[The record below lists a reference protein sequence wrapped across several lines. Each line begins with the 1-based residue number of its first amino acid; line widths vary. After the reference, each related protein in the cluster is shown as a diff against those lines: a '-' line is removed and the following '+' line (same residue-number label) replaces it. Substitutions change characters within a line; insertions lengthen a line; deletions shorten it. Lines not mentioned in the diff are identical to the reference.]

1 MTDTKEWVGA
11 GAPRGSGEAVPN
23 RMSVEAARPRRR
35 EKLAVAVVEA
45 LRDRIANGVLPVGAK
60 LPTEQRLIDEFNV
73 SRTVVREAIA
83 ELRAKGLVEPRQ
95 GVGVFVTPVAEPAPG
110 LLSGDFTRLS
120 EVLEL
125 LEFRMGVEIEAAG
138 LAALRRSS
146 GQEAEILL
154 AHERMIAVVDGGGSA
169 VDADFALHLAIA
181 AATNNHFY
189 TDVLKYLGQRTIPR
203 SRLGDSAEA
212 TTGYLRKVIV
222 EHARIIEAIERQ
234 DPDGA
239 RLAMRHHLTESQRR
253 YRTLGGL
260 PAESAP

>member
-1 MTDTKEWVGA
+1 
-11 GAPRGSGEAVPN
+11 
-23 RMSVEAARPRRR
+23 MSVEAARPRRR

-45 LRDRIANGVLPVGAK
+45 LRDRIVNGVLPVGAK

-95 GVGVFVTPVAEPAPG
+95 GVGVFVTPAAEPAPG

-154 AHERMIAVVDGGGSA
+154 AHERMIAAVDGGGSA

-239 RLAMRHHLTESQRR
+239 RQAMRHHLTESQRR

-260 PAESAP
+260 PADSAP

>member
-1 MTDTKEWVGA
+1 MSNPIRVEAGGLDA
-11 GAPRGSGEAVPN
+11 GA
-23 RMSVEAARPRRR
+23 PRRR
-35 EKLAVAVVEA
+35 EKLAVAVVDA
-45 LRDRIANGVLPVGAK
+45 LRHRIANGALPVGSQ
-60 LPTEQRLIDEFNV
+60 LPTEQRLIEEFNV

-83 ELRAKGLVEPRQ
+83 ELRARGLVEPRQ
-95 GVGVFVTPVAEPAPG
+95 GVGVFVVPSVEPAPG

-146 GQEAEILL
+146 RQEAEILL
-154 AHERMIAVVDGGGSA
+154 AHERVIAAVDSGGSA

-189 TDVLKYLGQRTIPR
+189 SDVLTYLGQRTIPR

-212 TTGYLRKVIV
+212 TTAYLRKVIA

-234 DPDGA
+234 DADAA

-253 YRTLGGL
+253 YRGLGGL
-260 PAESAP
+260 PADSAS

>member
-1 MTDTKEWVGA
+1 MSNLTGFEA
-11 GAPRGSGEAVPN
+11 GA
-23 RMSVEAARPRRR
+23 PRRR
-35 EKLAVAVVEA
+35 EKLAVAVVDA
-45 LRDRIANGVLPVGAK
+45 LRHRIANGALPVGAQ
-60 LPTEQRLIDEFNV
+60 LPTEQRLIEEFNV

-83 ELRAKGLVEPRQ
+83 ELRARGLVEPRQ
-95 GVGVFVTPVAEPAPG
+95 GVGVFVTPSVEPAPG

-125 LEFRMGVEIEAAG
+125 LEFRTGVEIEAAG

-146 GQEAEILL
+146 RQEAEILL
-154 AHERMIAVVDGGGSA
+154 AHERVIAAVDSGGNA

-189 TDVLKYLGQRTIPR
+189 SDVLTYLGQRTIPR
-203 SRLGDSAEA
+203 SRLGDSAE
-212 TTGYLRKVIV
+212 TTTAYLRKVIA

-253 YRTLGGL
+253 YRGLGGL
-260 PAESAP
+260 PADSAS

>member
-1 MTDTKEWVGA
+1 
-11 GAPRGSGEAVPN
+11 VPN
-23 RMSVEAARPRRR
+23 PIGVEAGPPRRR
-35 EKLAVAVVEA
+35 EKLATAVAEA
-45 LRDRIANGVLPVGAK
+45 LRSRIANGALPVGAR

-95 GVGVFVTPVAEPAPG
+95 GVGVFVTTGAEPEPG

-146 GQEAEILL
+146 RQEAEILL
-154 AHERMIAVVDGGGSA
+154 AHDRMIAAVDIGGSA
-169 VDADFALHLAIA
+169 VDADFGLHLAVA

-189 TDVLKYLGQRTIPR
+189 TDVLTYLGKRTIPR
-203 SRLGDSAEA
+203 SRLGESAEA

-234 DPDGA
+234 DPDAA

-253 YRTLGGL
+253 YRALGGL
-260 PAESAP
+260 TGDAES

>member
-1 MTDTKEWVGA
+1 M
-11 GAPRGSGEAVPN
+11 PN
-23 RMSVEAARPRRR
+23 RIGLEAAVPRRR
-35 EKLAVAVVEA
+35 DKLAVAVVEA
-45 LRDRIANGVLPVGAK
+45 LHQRIANGALPVGAR
-60 LPTEQRLIDEFNV
+60 LPTEQRLIEEFNV

-95 GVGVFVTPVAEPAPG
+95 GVGVFVTPTAEPAPG

-146 GQEAEILL
+146 RQEAEILL
-154 AHERMIAVVDGGGSA
+154 AHERMIAAVDSGGSA
-169 VDADFALHLAIA
+169 VDADFGLHLAIA

-189 TDVLKYLGQRTIPR
+189 SDVLTYLGQRTIPR

-212 TTGYLRKVIV
+212 TTAYLRKVIA

-234 DPDGA
+234 DPDAA

-253 YRTLGGL
+253 YRGLGGL
-260 PAESAP
+260 PATSES